1 MSQTVLLPVEL
12 IGKVSDRALILYAL
26 MADRAKSSAVR
37 PQFIDT
43 DGVPYVIFTV
53 EEVQRTFGVGQCQA
67 RATIKELETAGLI
80 VGKCQGMGQ
89 PKHYY
94 IIETAGKSAV
104 KTAGKSAV
112 KTAGKSAVKT
122 AGKSAPNQL
131 DHNQSDSNQSSD
143 DDTDTIKQ
151 IVDNYCKMPQF
162 KHITP
167 EIADFVAKNVKNAIK
182 KRKIANIKAYIRT
195 CLVSAP
201 ADYAAQLS
209 FSTASASDNS
219 GYPATYDIN
228 AYESVS
234 AADSEILDE
243 GEVIQ

>member
-94 IIETAGKSAV
+94 IIE
-104 KTAGKSAV
+104 
-112 KTAGKSAVKT
+112 TAGKSAVKT